1 METLKQRY
9 NKLEQDVIDYLI
21 HKVVNSK
28 TESKHVNTK
37 AIKVNVFD
45 YTELIYMNG
54 ELRFLDTNGLVYTI
68 YSECSLED
76 LINICE
82 ELRNG

>member
-9 NKLEQDVIDYLI
+9 KKLEDDVIAYLI

-28 TESKHVNTK
+28 IESKQVNTK

-45 YTELIYMNG
+45 YTELIYLNG
-54 ELRFLDTNGLVYTI
+54 ELMFLDTNGLLYSI

-76 LINICE
+76 LIEICE

>member
-9 NKLEQDVIDYLI
+9 KKLEDDVIAYLVY
-21 HKVVNSK
+21 KVVDSK
-28 TESKHVNTK
+28 TESKHVNAK

-45 YTELIYMNG
+45 YTELIYLDG
-54 ELRFLDTNGLVYTI
+54 DLRFLDSNGLLYNI

-82 ELRNG
+82 ELRK